1 MMHSRTMSACAIIVC
16 FEMNG
21 LNAAQYTAVDTYKG
35 PKQYGKRNHMYMMT
49 IREIDQFLMKQL

>member
-1 MMHSRTMSACAIIVC
+1 MSACAIIVC